1 MFELLNTETN
11 ITINIRFKVKI
22 QENPTKFIK
31 EKEKSNLIRL
41 VSTKLGQTHWT
52 ITPVFAKL
60 ILFCKSRMVAVDGFN
75 GSEENC

>member
-1 MFELLNTETN
+1 MEYGGNGY
-11 ITINIRFKVKI
+11 INPDDLYVK
-22 QENPTKFIK
+22 EPKFIK

-41 VSTKLGQTHWT
+41 VSTKLGQTHCT